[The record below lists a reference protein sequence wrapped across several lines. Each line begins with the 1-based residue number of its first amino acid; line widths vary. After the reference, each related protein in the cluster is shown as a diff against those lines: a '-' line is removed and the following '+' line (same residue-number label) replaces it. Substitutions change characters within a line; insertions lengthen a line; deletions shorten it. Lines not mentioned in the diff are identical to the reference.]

1 MDFDNI
7 NFEEKQEIGFIPNNK
22 NYNHDKLISG
32 SFGNI
37 YVHTKIEDE
46 NKKTIQSNNDYETII
61 EKRFLQ
67 TRNDFILNQGVI
79 FISFIKE
86 VFIQKILNK
95 YFEDKITTKLLG
107 YNLHYEFIDNVSMNE
122 KLSIYNNYIENDM
135 RDLSGSDLM
144 KENIVV
150 IIKKLLKILSK
161 IHSIGIVHLDIK
173 PGNFLINDET
183 LDLHIID
190 FGVSR
195 IQNSTFNCK
204 VNCSQKLYTQP
215 YRSFKNINYIQK
227 FKCVPVCN
235 HNIDLR
241 KEDIF
246 ALGPMIYELF
256 KGVDEYFVDID
267 DDKNERKRH
276 HKYFKE
282 GKFMKKY
289 RKFVNKLSEYVI
301 ETKQIKDDELDEFRK
316 LIFMFVCDIPGND
329 IKYDE
334 KVMSKYGYDLVEL
347 DIYNDEE
354 LEFIRLLQYDD
365 LRKKHFTKIY
375 ENTKIYNY
383 DLLKHFTKLCS

>member
-46 NKKTIQSNNDYETII
+46 NEKTIQSNNDYETII

-67 TRNDFILNQGVI
+67 TRNDFILNQGII

-95 YFEDKITTKLLG
+95 YFEDKITTDLLG

-195 IQNSTFNCK
+195 IQNTTFNCK
-204 VNCSQKLYTQP
+204 INCSQKLYTQP

-256 KGVDEYFVDID
+256 KGVDEYFIDID

-301 ETKQIKDDELDEFRK
+301 ETKQIKEDELDEFRK
-316 LIFMFVCDIPGND
+316 LMFMFVCDIPGNN

-383 DLLKHFTKLCS
+383 DLLKHFIKLCS

>member
-46 NKKTIQSNNDYETII
+46 NEKTIQSNNDYETII

-67 TRNDFILNQGVI
+67 TRNDFILNQGII

-95 YFEDKITTKLLG
+95 YFEDKITTDLLG

-195 IQNSTFNCK
+195 IQNTTFNCK

-256 KGVDEYFVDID
+256 KGVDEYFIDID

-301 ETKQIKDDELDEFRK
+301 ETKQIKEDELDEFRK
-316 LIFMFVCDIPGND
+316 LMFMFVCDIPGNN

-383 DLLKHFTKLCS
+383 DLLKHFIKLCS